1 MYKPF
6 HLVPADTRIDFMR
19 YHKPAFILSVIMVIG
34 SLVLIFTKG
43 LNYGIDF
50 AGGVLMEVQSKQE
63 QVVDLGH
70 MRTTL
75 DALNVGE
82 ITLQTFGGPNTVLI
96 RIPQQ
101 AGGDKATQKAVA
113 DIKSSL
119 GDQWDYRRT
128 ETVGPKVGE
137 ELKSSA

>member
-6 HLVPADTRIDFMR
+6 HLIPADTRFDFMR
-19 YHKPAFILSVIMVIG
+19 FHKPAFILSVIMVIG

-63 QVVDLGH
+63 QVVDLSK
-70 MRTTL
+70 MRGTL
-75 DALNVGE
+75 DGLNVGE
-82 ITLQTFGGPNTVLI
+82 VTLQTFGAPTTVLI

-101 AGGDKATQKAVA
+101 AGGEKATQEAVA
-113 DIKSSL
+113 KIKTTL
-119 GDQWDYRRT
+119 GDTWDY
-128 ETVGPKVGE
+128 
-137 ELKSSA
+137 